1 MALRNP
7 SEQLSLIRKANSMKK
22 LSRQPMSKCEQRG
35 LQRIQAR
42 LLREHRALSEKDH
55 AAQVSAEKW
64 VQRVRKQLQARIAA
78 SLPAIMDPDKP
89 AGIPAGSTWLKTNRP
104 ILQIGHR

>member
-22 LSRQPMSKCEQRG
+22 LSRQPLSKCERPG
-35 LQRIQAR
+35 TAKRIQAR

-64 VQRVRKQLQARIAA
+64 VQRVRKQLQSRIAA
-78 SLPAIMDPDKP
+78 SWEIEMRRVNINVRLALVERWLVKGS
-89 AGIPAGSTWLKTNRP
+89 AGK
-104 ILQIGHR
+104 

>member
-22 LSRQPMSKCEQRG
+22 LSRQPLSKCEQWG

-64 VQRVRKQLQARIAA
+64 VQRVRKQLQSRIAA
-78 SLPAIMDPDKP
+78 SWEIEMRRVNINVRLALVERWLVKGS
-89 AGIPAGSTWLKTNRP
+89 AGK
-104 ILQIGHR
+104 

>member
-22 LSRQPMSKCEQRG
+22 LSRQPLSKCEQRG

-64 VQRVRKQLQARIAA
+64 VQRVRKQLQSRIAA
-78 SLPAIMDPDKP
+78 SWKIEMRRVNINVRLALVERWLVKGS
-89 AGIPAGSTWLKTNRP
+89 AGK
-104 ILQIGHR
+104 

>member
-1 MALRNP
+1 
-7 SEQLSLIRKANSMKK
+7 MKK
-22 LSRQPMSKCEQRG
+22 LSCQPLSKCGQRG

-64 VQRVRKQLQARIAA
+64 VQRVRKQLQSRIAA
-78 SLPAIMDPDKP
+78 SWKIEMRRVNINVRLALVERWLVKGS
-89 AGIPAGSTWLKTNRP
+89 AGK
-104 ILQIGHR
+104 